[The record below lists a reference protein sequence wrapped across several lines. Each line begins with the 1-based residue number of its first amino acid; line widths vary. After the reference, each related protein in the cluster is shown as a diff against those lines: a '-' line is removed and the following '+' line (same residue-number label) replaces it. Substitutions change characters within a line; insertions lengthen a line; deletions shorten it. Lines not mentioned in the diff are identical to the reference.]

1 MKKVVSIILLFLMFF
16 SLPACAKKEEKGL
29 QLKGSYYENITDFTQ
44 ESADT
49 EVNAESITGVAKAY
63 MQGVTYT
70 VTDLDEEAQV
80 ATLEVSIPNFV
91 DVLPSIVDEVLAEN
105 EGAEYEELLNM
116 VQTRTEEALSSEDI
130 ACTSSTITLPIE
142 EINGEYKLVYNEQWD
157 QVVFGALQDLYLEYY
172 RTMIGGL
179 LDEIPE

>member
-1 MKKVVSIILLFLMFF
+1 MKKVVSVALLFLMLF
-16 SLPACAKKEEKGL
+16 SLAACAKKEEKGL
-29 QLKGSYYENITDFTQ
+29 QLKGSYYENISDFTQ
-44 ESADT
+44 ENKDV
-49 EVNAESITGVAKAY
+49 EVNAETITGVAKAY

-70 VTDLDEEAQV
+70 VTDLDEEAKM